1 MDNPGYDHHAAGV
14 FIMTEDYYQH
24 RETRIERLNDLAE
37 KNTEKAEQLH
47 DQAHKMAEVIPF
59 GQPILV
65 GHYSEKSDRSYRNR
79 IHNKFEQAF
88 ETSEKADYYKQRA
101 LSAAGNNAIS
111 SDAPDAVDLLK
122 AKLAKCVE
130 FQEHAKTVNKICRKK
145 ITDEEKIKLLIES
158 GLKEST
164 AKECLV
170 PDFCGRVGVPAY
182 ALTNNNGNMKRIK
195 ERIAELEKAQTDKST
210 EYEIGNISIVDSVED
225 NRIMITFPGVPDESI
240 RARLKSDGF
249 RWSPSSG
256 AWQAYRSAAWKIPG
270 IIRFLSVMPAYV
282 DPSLLQDVTA

>member
-1 MDNPGYDHHAAGV
+1 MPR
-14 FIMTEDYYQH
+14 EDYYEKQA
-24 RETRIERLNDLAE
+24 EKLERYQNLAE
-37 KNTEKAEQLH
+37 KKEAEGNALIARAHQMA
-47 DQAHKMAEVIPF
+47 DQIPF

-65 GHYSEKSDRSYRNR
+65 GHYSEKGDRNYRAR
-79 IHNKFEQAF
+79 INSTWDRGF
-88 ETSEKADYYKQRA
+88 ETLKTAEHYERKVQSIESNR
-101 LSAAGNNAIS
+101 AIS

-130 FQEHAKTVNKICRKK
+130 FQEHAKTANKICRKK
-145 ITDEEKIKLLIES
+145 VTDEEKIKLLIKS

-195 ERIAELEKAQTDKST
+195 ERITELEKAQTDKST
-210 EYEIGNISIVDSVED
+210 EYEIGNITITDSVED

-270 IIRFLSVMPAYV
+270 IIRFLSVMPGYV
-282 DPSLLQDVTA
+282 NPSLLQDVTS